1 MKVNTNYITKT
12 ASLLTI
18 ATGCLVLAGWLFNI
32 PYFKTVLP
40 GIVSMRFNAAVCFI
54 LSGIALYLF
63 NAPRINQPLKTI
75 ASVCSWMVLLTGFL
89 TFSEYIFHW
98 NLGID
103 ELLWKEGPGA
113 IGTSFPGRM
122 SLSTSFNFMLLGFIF
137 LMLDKRKYH
146 WLNHA
151 LLIAIIPGSVL
162 VIFNHLFGVSFL
174 NSFPELTNTALH
186 TAILFIVLC
195 LGVFYSS
202 PLHYIM
208 LSFQKKIAGFFVLVS
223 VVLSILFFAFN
234 KNKKQAAETT
244 NWVEHTHEVLF
255 AAEQVNT
262 LSNEIQSRARGY
274 IITGEENYLPLFIN
288 AAGTLDITI
297 RRLRIITKDNVG
309 EQLRIDT
316 LEKLIDTYIAS
327 GNELVNIRRK
337 EGFEAAQKKILKGDG
352 KVMID
357 RVRSIVTA
365 IEQDENQLL
374 VKRKAENEQS
384 IQNSSRIIMLF
395 LVFTVLLL
403 LAVLILIYTN
413 TRQRNKAEES
423 LEKSLKDL
431 SDYKQALDES
441 LIVAVTDQ
449 KGIIKY
455 VNDNFCKISK
465 YSKDELLGQDHRIIN
480 SGYHPKEFIRE
491 LWVTIANGK
500 IWRGELKNK
509 AKDGNIYW
517 VDTTIAPF
525 LNEQGKPLQY
535 LALRVDITERKKAEE
550 QLLAVNK
557 ELDAFSYSVS
567 HDLRT
572 PLRAVNSYA
581 HILNEDYGTQLD
593 EEAKRLIDNIKYNAI
608 KMGMLIEDL
617 LAFSRLGRKEI
628 QKSNIDMNELTK
640 DVLIDINKSI
650 AHSAEIKIGKLHNA
664 KADYSLLRQV
674 MFNLISNAV
683 KYSSKKEHPLVEIFS
698 EEKNGEIIFSVKD
711 NGVGFDMRFVNKL
724 FGVFQRLHKS
734 EDFEGTGVG
743 LAIVHRII
751 SKHGGKVWAEAELN
765 NGASFYFTLP
775 SSVEGLIRE
784 T

>member
-18 ATGCLVLAGWLFNI
+18 AAGCLVLAGWLFNI

-63 NAPRINQPLKTI
+63 NTPIINQPLKTI

-122 SLSTSFNFMLLGFIF
+122 SQSTSFNFMLLGFIF
-137 LMLDKRKYH
+137 LMLGKRKYH
-146 WLNHA
+146 WLIHA

-174 NSFPELTNTALH
+174 TSIPELTDTALH

-195 LGVFYSS
+195 IGIFYSL
-202 PLHYIM
+202 PLHYIRF
-208 LSFQKKIAGFFVLVS
+208 SFHKKIAGFFVLVS
-223 VVLSILFFAFN
+223 VVLGILFFAFN

-262 LSNEIQSRARGY
+262 QSNEIQSGARGY
-274 IITGEENYLPLFIN
+274 IITGEENYLPLFTNTANTIN
-288 AAGTLDITI
+288 DNI
-297 RRLRIITKDNVG
+297 RRLRILVKDNPDQQV
-309 EQLRIDT
+309 RIDT
-316 LEKLIDTYIAS
+316 LKKLIDTYIA
-327 GNELVNIRRK
+327 NQMQLFNIRRN
-337 EGFEAAQKKILKGDG
+337 EGFEVAQKKILKGDG
-352 KVMID
+352 KVMIY

-403 LAVLILIYTN
+403 LAVLIHIYTN

-423 LEKSLKDL
+423 LKKSLKDL

-465 YSKDELLGQDHRIIN
+465 YGKDELLGQDHRIIN
-480 SGYHPKEFIRE
+480 SGYHPKELSLI
-491 LWVTIANGK
+491 
-500 IWRGELKNK
+500 
-509 AKDGNIYW
+509 
-517 VDTTIAPF
+517 
-525 LNEQGKPLQY
+525 
-535 LALRVDITERKKAEE
+535 
-550 QLLAVNK
+550 
-557 ELDAFSYSVS
+557 
-567 HDLRT
+567 
-572 PLRAVNSYA
+572 
-581 HILNEDYGTQLD
+581 HISEPT
-593 EEAKRLIDNIKYNAI
+593 
-608 KMGMLIEDL
+608 
-617 LAFSRLGRKEI
+617 
-628 QKSNIDMNELTK
+628 
-640 DVLIDINKSI
+640 
-650 AHSAEIKIGKLHNA
+650 
-664 KADYSLLRQV
+664 RQ
-674 MFNLISNAV
+674 
-683 KYSSKKEHPLVEIFS
+683 
-698 EEKNGEIIFSVKD
+698 
-711 NGVGFDMRFVNKL
+711 
-724 FGVFQRLHKS
+724 
-734 EDFEGTGVG
+734 
-743 LAIVHRII
+743 
-751 SKHGGKVWAEAELN
+751 
-765 NGASFYFTLP
+765 
-775 SSVEGLIRE
+775 
-784 T
+784 

>member
-18 ATGCLVLAGWLFNI
+18 AAGCLVLAGWLFNI

-63 NAPRINQPLKTI
+63 NTPTINQPLKTI

-122 SLSTSFNFMLLGFIF
+122 SQSTSFNFMLLGFIF
-137 LMLDKRKYH
+137 LMLGKRKYH
-146 WLNHA
+146 WLIHA

-174 NSFPELTNTALH
+174 TSIPELTDTALH

-195 LGVFYSS
+195 IGIFYSL
-202 PLHYIM
+202 PLHYIRF
-208 LSFQKKIAGFFVLVS
+208 SFHKKIAGFFVLVS
-223 VVLSILFFAFN
+223 VVLGILFFAFN

-262 LSNEIQSRARGY
+262 QSNEIQSGARGY
-274 IITGEENYLPLFIN
+274 IITGEENYLPLFTNTANTIN
-288 AAGTLDITI
+288 DNIL
-297 RRLRIITKDNVG
+297 RLRILVKDNPDQQV
-309 EQLRIDT
+309 RIDT
-316 LEKLIDTYIAS
+316 LKKLIDTYIA
-327 GNELVNIRRK
+327 NQMQLFNIRRN
-337 EGFEAAQKKILKGDG
+337 EGFEVAQKKILKGDG

-403 LAVLILIYTN
+403 LAVLIHIYTN

-423 LEKSLKDL
+423 LKKSLKDL

-465 YSKDELLGQDHRIIN
+465 YGKDELLGQDHRIIN

-491 LWVTIANGK
+491 LWITIANGK

-509 AKDGNIYW
+509 AKDGTIYW

-525 LNEQGKPLQY
+525 LDEQGKPLQY
-535 LALRVDITERKKAEE
+535 LALRVDITERKKSEE
-550 QLLAVNK
+550 QLLAVNT
-557 ELDAFSYSVS
+557 ELEAFTYSVS

-572 PLRAVNSYA
+572 PLRAVNGYA
-581 HILNEDYGTQLD
+581 QMLNEDYSTKLD
-593 EEAKRLIDNIKYNAI
+593 EEAKRLIDNIKYNAT
-608 KMGMLIEDL
+608 KMGMLIDDL
-617 LAFSRLGRKEI
+617 LTFSRLGRKEI

-640 DVLIDINKSI
+640 EVLIDMNKSI
-650 AHSAEIKIGKLHNA
+650 AHSAEIKMGKLHSA
-664 KADYSLLRQV
+664 KADYSLLYQV
-674 MFNLISNAV
+674 MLNLISNAV

-711 NGVGFDMRFVNKL
+711 NGVGFDMRFVHKL
-724 FGVFQRLHKS
+724 FGIFQRLHKS
-734 EDFEGTGVG
+734 KDFEGTGVG

-751 SKHGGKVWAEAELN
+751 SKHGGKVWAEGELN
-765 NGASFYFTLP
+765 NGASFYITLP
-775 SSVEGLIRE
+775 SSVEDLIRK

>member
-18 ATGCLVLAGWLFNI
+18 AAGCLVLAGWFFNI
-32 PYFKTVLP
+32 PSFKTVLP

-54 LSGIALYLF
+54 LSGIALYLL
-63 NAPRINQPLKTI
+63 NAPAISQPRKTI
-75 ASVCSWMVLLTGFL
+75 ASVCLWMVLLTGFL

-103 ELLWKEGPGA
+103 ELLWKEGLGA

-122 SLSTSFNFMLLGFIF
+122 SLSTSFNFMLLSFIF

-146 WLNHA
+146 WLIHA

-262 LSNEIQSRARGY
+262 QSNEIQSGARGY
-274 IITGEENYLPLFIN
+274 IITGEENYLPIFTNTANTIN
-288 AAGTLDITI
+288 DNI
-297 RRLRIITKDNVG
+297 RRLRILVKDNPDQQV
-309 EQLRIDT
+309 RIDT
-316 LEKLIDTYIAS
+316 LKKLIDTYIA
-327 GNELVNIRRK
+327 NQMQLFNIRRN
-337 EGFEAAQKKILKGDG
+337 EGFEVAQKKILKGDG

-365 IEQDENQLL
+365 IEQEENQLL
-374 VKRKAENEQS
+374 AKRKSENEQS
-384 IQNSSRIIMLF
+384 IQNSTRLIILF
-395 LVFTVLLL
+395 QIFTVLML
-403 LAVLILIYTN
+403 LAVLILIYNN
-413 TRQRNKAEES
+413 TRQRNKAEEA
-423 LEKSLKDL
+423 LKKSLKDL

-465 YSKDELLGQDHRIIN
+465 FAKDELLGQDHRIIN

-509 AKDGNIYW
+509 AKDGTIYW

-550 QLLAVNK
+550 QLLAVNT
-557 ELDAFSYSVS
+557 ELESFSYSVS

-581 HILNEDYGTQLD
+581 QMLNEDYSTKLD
-593 EEAKRLIDNIKYNAI
+593 EEAKRLIDNIKYNAT
-608 KMGMLIEDL
+608 KMGMLIDDL

-628 QKSNIDMNELTK
+628 QKSNIDMNKLTK
-640 DVLIDINKSI
+640 EVLIDMNKSI
-650 AHSAEIKIGKLHNA
+650 AHNAEIKMGKLHSA
-664 KADYSLLRQV
+664 KADYSLLYQV
-674 MFNLISNAV
+674 MLNLISNAV

-711 NGVGFDMRFVNKL
+711 NGVGFDMRFVHKL
-724 FGVFQRLHKS
+724 FGIFQRLHKS
-734 EDFEGTGVG
+734 KDFEGTGVG

-751 SKHGGKVWAEAELN
+751 SKHGGKVWAEGELN
-765 NGASFYFTLP
+765 NGASFYITLP
-775 SSVEGLIRE
+775 PSVEDLIRK